1 VSYLLSLGA
10 DINAVDHDGCT
21 PLHIAAVSGS
31 SRVFQILLQAGSP
44 LDFENHYHHSP
55 RILAQKFNHLHL
67 LDQSS
72 ESLQDSEPMEES
84 KEVWDK
90 GELVGGDNKNLRSCI
105 LYDKLGVLHVTSP
118 FVSKF
123 PICFETVPE
132 NTERLEVLIGEKVSF
147 ISFQFCLFSRLILI
161 PSGRSSW

>member
-1 VSYLLSLGA
+1 MGYLISLGA
-10 DINAVDHDGCT
+10 DVTAVDHDGCT

-31 SRVFQILLQAGSP
+31 SRVFQILLQAGAS
-44 LDFENHYHHSP
+44 LDFENHYHHTP
-55 RILAQKFNHLHL
+55 RFLAQKFNHLHL

-72 ESLQDSEPMEES
+72 ENLLEMESLEDS
-84 KEVWDK
+84 KEIWDK
-90 GELVGGDNKNLRSCI
+90 GELVGGDNQNLRSCI

-147 ISFQFCLFSRLILI
+147 MSFHLSFFLY
-161 PSGRSSW
+161 